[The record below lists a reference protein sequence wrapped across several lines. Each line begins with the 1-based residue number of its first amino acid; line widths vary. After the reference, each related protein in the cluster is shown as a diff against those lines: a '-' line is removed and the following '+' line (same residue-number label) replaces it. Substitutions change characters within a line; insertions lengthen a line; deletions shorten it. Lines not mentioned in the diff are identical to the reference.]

1 MLRFWAKKSMITFF
15 LSFKK
20 KNYPF
25 GLSILLY
32 LDRLQVHVSQQNN
45 VEHWDQCWF
54 WTTICQRLI
63 IYSYSPY
70 VNLASKILISR
81 AKDELEKKIDNFQL
95 CELCGRLVYSRQLA
109 DHRAVCG
116 ADLSNEDHKCAFT
129 QDGVLH
135 ALVVE
140 KNNEIFQ
147 VRQIDLSKG

>member
-1 MLRFWAKKSMITFF
+1 MLILNYDMSAAYHLFIFTLCEPSFENFNFTRERWARK
-15 LSFKK
+15 
-20 KNYPF
+20 
-25 GLSILLY
+25 
-32 LDRLQVHVSQQNN
+32 
-45 VEHWDQCWF
+45 
-54 WTTICQRLI
+54 
-63 IYSYSPY
+63 
-70 VNLASKILISR
+70 
-81 AKDELEKKIDNFQL
+81 KKIDNFQL

>member
-1 MLRFWAKKSMITFF
+1 M
-15 LSFKK
+15 
-20 KNYPF
+20 
-25 GLSILLY
+25 
-32 LDRLQVHVSQQNN
+32 
-45 VEHWDQCWF
+45 
-54 WTTICQRLI
+54 
-63 IYSYSPY
+63 
-70 VNLASKILISR
+70 NLASKILISR
-81 AKDELEKKIDNFQL
+81 AKDELERKIDNFQL